1 MTEAL
6 PLTLKN
12 RNQAIRCLDLT
23 TLRGDDTAD
32 RIRQLC
38 ERAMAPLPGVDI
50 TVAAVCVYP
59 VFVKFAQNILKG
71 SGVKI
76 ATVAGGF
83 PDALTPVR
91 IRMDEIKAAIDL
103 EVDEVDVVIRRSY
116 VIENRMDDL
125 IEEIVSIRDAAAKC
139 TLKIIIAAGDL
150 STDDQV
156 TTASISA
163 AAAGA
168 DFVKMSTG
176 KEARDPTLQQGLLVC
191 QSLREVART
200 NRRSVGFKASG
211 GIKTADQAMQW
222 MGLVQAE
229 LGDEWMTPRLFRM
242 GASSLLDSLIESPT
256 VD

>member
-1 MTEAL
+1 MTA

-38 ERAMAPLPGVDI
+38 DRAIAPLPGVDI
-50 TVAAVCVYP
+50 TVAAVCIYP

-71 SGVKI
+71 SGVKVS
-76 ATVAGGF
+76 TVAGGF
-83 PDALTPVR
+83 PDALTPLH
-91 IRMDEIKAAIDL
+91 IRMDEIKAALDL
-103 EVDEVDVVIRRSY
+103 DVDEVDVVIRRSY

-125 IEEIVSIRDAAAKC
+125 IEEIVNIRDTAGDR
-139 TLKIIIAAGDL
+139 TLKLIIAAGDL
-150 STDDQV
+150 ATDDQV

-176 KEARDPTLQQGLLVC
+176 KEARNPTLHQGLLVC
-191 QSLREVART
+191 QSLREVVRT
-200 NRRSVGFKASG
+200 NRKSVGFKASG
-211 GIKTADQAMQW
+211 GIKTAEHAMEW

-229 LGDEWMTPRLFRM
+229 LGDEWINPRLFRI
-242 GASSLLDSLIESPT
+242 GASTLLDSLAETPT

>member
-1 MTEAL
+1 MT
-6 PLTLKN
+6 LTLKN

-32 RIRQLC
+32 RIRHLC
-38 ERAMAPLPGVDI
+38 ERAIAPLPGVDI

-71 SGVKI
+71 SGVKV

-83 PDALTPVR
+83 PDALTPLH
-91 IRMDEIKAAIDL
+91 IRMDEISAALDL
-103 EVDEVDVVIRRSY
+103 EVDEIDVVIRRSY
-116 VIENRMDDL
+116 VIEERMDDL
-125 IEEIVSIRDAAAKC
+125 LEEIVKIRETAENC
-139 TLKIIIAAGDL
+139 TLKLIIAAGDL
-150 STDDQV
+150 TTDDQV
-156 TTASISA
+156 TTASISG

-168 DFVKMSTG
+168 DFIKMSTG
-176 KEARDPTLQQGLLVC
+176 KEARNPTLHQGLLVC
-191 QSLREVART
+191 QSLKEVART
-200 NRRSVGFKASG
+200 NRKSVGFKASG

-222 MGLVQAE
+222 MGTVQTE

-242 GASSLLDSLIESPT
+242 GASSLLDSLLETPT